1 MGSVTALSNSVQKR
15 WEFAEATLPADWEVI
30 SQGASQSLAM
40 GSGVLTLNGGT
51 GANESLI
58 LRCKESCSPKVFLRF
73 TAYITQRIANQDI
86 YLELATLDG
95 QTRASFRLTGT
106 NNAVAL
112 CEAANNG
119 VLWNPAPSMTII
131 ASSSIAHYDILADIE
146 AVTFANAAG
155 NTGGGRNCSIVD
167 ISIPTQD
174 TTLYPQIRIVNGATA
189 PASNTIVYINS
200 VTLEDLISQSVELS
214 FLNGNSLSNAAL
226 PVRVSGGVI
235 ERVSVNATAISVA
248 VTSLAA
254 NASGT
259 YPSMDFTGA
268 FNSLLTGLVST
279 NVSGTLYIEES
290 YDASN
295 FYVTRQI
302 SIPSGGAVIP
312 FEHKVHSRYARLR
325 YVNGAAVQSHF
336 KILVNNFAM

>member
-30 SQGASQSLAM
+30 SQGAGQSLAM
-40 GSGVLTLNGGT
+40 GGGVLALNGGK

-73 TAYITQRIANQDI
+73 TGYITQRITNQDI

-95 QTRASFRLTGT
+95 QTRASIHLTGT
-106 NNAVAL
+106 YPGIAR
-112 CEAANNG
+112 CEASNNG
-119 VLWNPAPSMTII
+119 VQWSTAPELII
-131 ASSSIAHYDILADIE
+131 IPSDRMAHYDILADIE
-146 AVTFANAAG
+146 AVTFANAAV
-155 NTGGGRNCSIVD
+155 NTGGVRSCSIVD
-167 ISIPTQD
+167 VSIPTQD

-235 ERVSVNATAISVA
+235 ERVGVNATAISTTA
-248 VTSLAA
+248 TPLAA

-259 YPSMDFTGA
+259 YPSIDFTGA
-268 FNSLLTGLVST
+268 FNSLLTGLVFT

-290 YDASN
+290 YDNSF

-325 YVNGAAVQSHF
+325 YINGATVQSTLKLF
-336 KILVNNFAM
+336 TNNFAM